1 MGNSSFITRNMDE
14 QGNSE
19 YRREQVRVA
28 RILRDQLGV
37 SKIRQEYHV
46 YNLKIDGVRASDA
59 FLDVAIPKK
68 KIAIRLMGGIHLSSG
83 KRKLKDWY
91 QKEAL
96 VQAGWK
102 VFDLFEDDFP
112 NIWKKKRSHEVDMA
126 SKKEVLDKLGMD
138 DKIAL

>member
-28 RILRDQLGV
+28 RILRDQLGN
-37 SKIRQEYHV
+37 SKIRQEYQV
-46 YNLKIDGVRASDA
+46 YNLKIDGEKTADA
-59 FLDVAIPKK
+59 FLDVAIPKN

-83 KRKLKDWY
+83 TRKMKDWY

-112 NIWKKKRSHEVDMA
+112 NLWKKKRSHEVDMA
-126 SKKEVLDKLGMD
+126 SKKEVLDKLEMV
-138 DKIAL
+138 DKTG